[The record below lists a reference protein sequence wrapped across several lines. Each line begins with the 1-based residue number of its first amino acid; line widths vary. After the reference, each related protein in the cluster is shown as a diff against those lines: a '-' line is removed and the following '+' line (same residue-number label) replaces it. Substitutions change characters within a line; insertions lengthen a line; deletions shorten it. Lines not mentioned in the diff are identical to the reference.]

1 MLWHRAD
8 HRSILS
14 DWRPQSGGRAMK
26 TLTGS
31 LFLCFWL
38 QLNCEWELWGE
49 KVFVSV
55 RYQSVEHTGL
65 FQIFWNQCRKESNV
79 WRMAA
84 SWSSALS
91 FCTGVSRGEQVEQ
104 RPSHLSVREG
114 DSAAIVCTYTDSS
127 SSYFCW
133 YKHEPGAGLQLLME
147 IFSSTE
153 VKEGQGF
160 IVLLNKKD
168 KQLSLNITAAHLGDS
183 ATYFCAV
190 SAQCSSGTSCL
201 YINLGS
207 GPETDAFSSAETRSF
222 LYFMLRKQMF

>member
-1 MLWHRAD
+1 
-8 HRSILS
+8 
-14 DWRPQSGGRAMK
+14 MK

-38 QLNCEWELWGE
+38 QLNC
-49 KVFVSV
+49 
-55 RYQSVEHTGL
+55 
-65 FQIFWNQCRKESNV
+65 
-79 WRMAA
+79 
-84 SWSSALS
+84 
-91 FCTGVSRGEQVEQ
+91 VSRGEQVEQ

-190 SAQCSSGTSCL
+190 SAQCSSGASSPNGARQDRQVLGTGSTVGIKFRESCH
-201 YINLGS
+201 
-207 GPETDAFSSAETRSF
+207 SSC
-222 LYFMLRKQMF
+222 